1 MYGYEQI
8 IKGEKVAEN
17 IVNLIKTRLDNFE
30 LIKVE
35 YVSIRNPKTFEEL
48 KIINEDFII
57 LIAAFVGKTRLIDN
71 IKYVEKL

>member
-1 MYGYEQI
+1 MDVKLIG
-8 IKGEKVAEN
+8 GALGAE
-17 IVNLIKTRLDNFE
+17 IVGIDLKNSSADNFD

-48 KIINEDFII
+48 KIISEDFII